1 MNRLFILIMLF
12 CPLLL
17 MGQEPESVTSSDVG
31 GIYYNQTRVGYSRI
45 TGQRVG
51 NLAGA
56 YFSFGLSGAKRT
68 LQIEGKT
75 ATLKITDELP
85 QFKIVFS
92 NNEKSDEV
100 FKSSDMLNYLV
111 LVKLKT
117 GKNERKLQNGSYGL
131 TGVESS
137 VSKKYIIPLSI
148 EKVGEATYSIIPKEK
163 LSKGEY
169 GFYFNI
175 PKSKNEGE
183 KDNSFNGIFDFSIS
197 K

>member
-1 MNRLFILIMLF
+1 MKILFSLIILF

-17 MGQEPESVTSSDVG
+17 MGQESESITSPDVG

-45 TGQRVG
+45 TGQRIG

-75 ATLKITDELP
+75 AMLRITDNLP
-85 QFKIVFS
+85 QFTIVFS
-92 NNEKSDEV
+92 NNEKSEV
-100 FKSSDMLNYLV
+100 YFKSSKMLNNLV
-111 LVKLKT
+111 LVKLKS

-137 VSKKYIIPLSI
+137 VSKKYVIPLSI
-148 EKVGEATYSIIPKEK
+148 EKVDESTYSIIPKEK

-169 GFYFNI
+169 GFYFNT
-175 PKSKNEGE
+175 PKSKDEE
-183 KDNSFNGIFDFSIS
+183 DSSFNVVFDFSIT

>member
-1 MNRLFILIMLF
+1 MNKLILLIMLLS
-12 CPLLL
+12 PLLL
-17 MGQEPESVTSSDVG
+17 MGQESESISSPDVG

-75 ATLKITDELP
+75 ATLKISDNLP
-85 QFKIVFS
+85 QFTIVFS
-92 NNEKSDEV
+92 DNEKSEEV
-100 FKSSDMLNYLV
+100 FKSSEMLNYLV

-137 VSKKYIIPLSI
+137 VAKKYIIPLSI
-148 EKVGEATYSIIPKEK
+148 EKVGESTYSIIPKEK

-175 PKSKNEGE
+175 PKSKGEEE
-183 KDNSFNGIFDFSIS
+183 KDNSFNGVFDFSIT